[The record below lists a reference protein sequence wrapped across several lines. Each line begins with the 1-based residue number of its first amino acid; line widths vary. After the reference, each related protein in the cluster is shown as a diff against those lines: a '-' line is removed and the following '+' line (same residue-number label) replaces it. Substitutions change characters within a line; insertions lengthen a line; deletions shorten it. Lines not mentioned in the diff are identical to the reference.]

1 MQILRIVSFIILNI
15 ATYNYAM
22 AQTYFRTDYP
32 AVWQRAMLYTMEV
45 AAAMPEDRF
54 AFKPIEE
61 SMTFHQ
67 QLVHIVQNLAFLSSQ
82 ITGDRQDFF
91 HASNPDMLSKEELTV
106 VLQESFSY
114 VSKLIEEIDDQTLH
128 ESLNFG
134 GEKMTKENIFY
145 LMRDHTAHHRAQAI
159 LYLRMNGIDA
169 PKYRGW

>member
-1 MQILRIVSFIILNI
+1 VKNLKIISFITLNI
-15 ATYNYAM
+15 AMHNYIM
-22 AQTYFRTDYP
+22 AQSYFKTEYP
-32 AVWQRAMLYTMEV
+32 AVWQRAKLYILEV
-45 AAAMPEDRF
+45 TAAMPADLF

-67 QLVHIVQNLAFLSSQ
+67 QLIHIVQNLAFLSSQ
-82 ITGDRQDFF
+82 ITDDSQDFF
-91 HASNPDMLSKEELTV
+91 HGNSTDSLSKEELTA
-106 VLQESFSY
+106 VLQKSFNY

-128 ESLNFG
+128 ENIDFG

-159 LYLRMNGIDA
+159 LYLRMNGIDT